1 MSNNINDP
9 DDVIGVCTE
18 CKSDQPMSYM
28 YKSPFAQDGKD
39 VPCKYCGGVV
49 MITYRESRNSSL
61 DSSDKNRGIQ

>member
-1 MSNNINDP
+1 
-9 DDVIGVCTE
+9 
-18 CKSDQPMSYM
+18 M
-28 YKSPFAQDGKD
+28 YKSPFAQEGKD

>member
-1 MSNNINDP
+1 MPIQDE

-28 YKSPFAQDGKD
+28 YKSAFAQAGLS

-49 MITYRESRNSSL
+49 AIVYRENRDASL
-61 DSSDKNRGIQ
+61 DSSDDKRGI